1 MPPGYPRTSIVAPK
15 IDPRVPRPKQS
26 PSHSHNAG
34 FFITLPSWLLSTF
47 SPNPIRVLR
56 MHWHGPSF
64 TQNLPTHPLFSL
76 SNSSI
81 STPYSHRQSL
91 TRPPILSHALFSLP
105 IVAPPPARN
114 PGSRQPIIRRF
125 PADPRCL
132 HSPATFHC
140 CRLHQAGK
148 GLKKRRD
155 RTRSINPSPF
165 DPSAAVGSFS
175 ILYSVLCQH
184 SSPRHLLD

>member
-1 MPPGYPRTSIVAPK
+1 MWLPRSTRGCRGRSNHLHIHVTQEFLLLFHRGSFPPSLQTQYAYSDALAWSQLHTKPSYPPA
-15 IDPRVPRPKQS
+15 
-26 PSHSHNAG
+26 
-34 FFITLPSWLLSTF
+34 
-47 SPNPIRVLR
+47 
-56 MHWHGPSF
+56 
-64 TQNLPTHPLFSL
+64 FSL

-105 IVAPPPARN
+105 IVAPPPAHN
-114 PGSRQPIIRRF
+114 PGSYQPIIRRF

-155 RTRSINPSPF
+155 GTRSINPSPF
-165 DPSAAVGSFS
+165 DPSAAVGSFGF
-175 ILYSVLCQH
+175 LYSVLCQH